1 MQDRNNTSF
10 DMDQLLEIMK
20 RLRKECPWD
29 AKQTHDS
36 LKRFLIEEAYE
47 VLDSIDSE
55 NWDELSFELG
65 DLLLQIVFH
74 SEIASENGLFKFDD
88 VVNKISNKLVDR
100 HPHVFGDRSLNTS
113 KEVQQNWEQTKV
125 ENEDRTSLLEGVPN
139 SAPALLKAQ
148 RLQDKAASVG
158 FDWPEI
164 TPVFEKVEE
173 EFQELM
179 EAYRSK
185 DNNKIKNEFGDLV
198 FAMVNLGRFMKIDA
212 ENALNLSNKKFV
224 RRFNFIEK
232 KYNNDVSEMKKAS
245 LEEMDAHWNE
255 AKKYEKK

>member
-1 MQDRNNTSF
+1 
-10 DMDQLLEIMK
+10 MDQLLEIMK

>member
-1 MQDRNNTSF
+1 MQDRSNNQGN
-10 DMDQLLEIMK
+10 MDQLLEIMK

-29 AKQTHDS
+29 AKQTHES

-47 VLDSIDSE
+47 VLDSIDTES
-55 NWDELSFELG
+55 WDELSGELG

-88 VVNKISNKLVDR
+88 VVNKISNKLVNR
-100 HPHVFGDRSLNTS
+100 HPHVFSDKSLNTA

-125 ENEDRTSLLEGVPN
+125 ENEDRTSLLEGIPS
-139 SAPALLKAQ
+139 SAPALIKAQ

-164 TPVFEKVEE
+164 SPVFEKVEE

-179 EAYRSK
+179 QAYRSK
-185 DNNKIKNEFGDLV
+185 DNDKIKNEFGDLI

-232 KYNNDVSEMKKAS
+232 KYNNNVSEMKKAS
-245 LEEMDAHWNE
+245 LEEMDTFWNE
-255 AKKYEKK
+255 AKKYE